1 MVKSLFSFVFLT
13 LIFAG
18 KRCAFSSFS
27 SYSHGADT
35 HSAASA
41 AFSSC
46 SPVPAPSAFPENGS
60 ATFLIRRQ
68 QNLTVDMFL
77 DQMADTRIFAWLDR
91 RKSAGEFCIGCCC
104 FPAKTGI
111 YAPQTKI
118 LVNSCFRSSDP
129 PARPLLL
136 LFLFRRSKADDPR
149 RLRRNHKQRQ
159 QNQKHAKQPEK
170 KQRNTAQYRK
180 NASPALLFRFSTPV
194 ICSADSELFS
204 STTFF
209 CTESGLPTIF

>member
-1 MVKSLFSFVFLT
+1 MLSILFLRIHTAQTRIAQLQPHFPAAARYRLHQLFQKMVQ
-13 LIFAG
+13 
-18 KRCAFSSFS
+18 R
-27 SYSHGADT
+27 
-35 HSAASA
+35 
-41 AFSSC
+41 
-46 SPVPAPSAFPENGS
+46 
-60 ATFLIRRQ
+60 TFLIRRQ

-136 LFLFRRSKADDPR
+136 LFLCRRCRQMIRAASAAITSSVSRIRSTPSSPR
-149 RLRRNHKQRQ
+149 RNSETL
-159 QNQKHAKQPEK
+159 
-170 KQRNTAQYRK
+170 RNTRRT
-180 NASPALLFRFSTPV
+180 ASPALLFRFSTPV

>member
-1 MVKSLFSFVFLT
+1 MIQRT
-13 LIFAG
+13 L
-18 KRCAFSSFS
+18 
-27 SYSHGADT
+27 
-35 HSAASA
+35 
-41 AFSSC
+41 
-46 SPVPAPSAFPENGS
+46 
-60 ATFLIRRQ
+60 LIRRQ
-68 QNLTVDMFL
+68 QNLAVDMFL

-136 LFLFRRSKADDPR
+136 LFLCRRSKADDPR

-180 NASPALLFRFSTPV
+180 NGFACLALSVFHTGNLLRRQRIVLQHHILLDRIWTSDHFLKRCNIIQEQFV
-194 ICSADSELFS
+194 F
-204 STTFF
+204 
-209 CTESGLPTIF
+209 

>member
-60 ATFLIRRQ
+60 AYVPHKETAESHRRYVSRSDGRHAYIR
-68 QNLTVDMFL
+68 L
-77 DQMADTRIFAWLDR
+77 
-91 RKSAGEFCIGCCC
+91 
-104 FPAKTGI
+104 
-111 YAPQTKI
+111 
-118 LVNSCFRSSDP
+118 
-129 PARPLLL
+129 ARPPEICGRVLHRLL
-136 LFLFRRSKADDPR
+136 LFPSQDRHLCPTDKDTGKF
-149 RLRRNHKQRQ
+149 
-159 QNQKHAKQPEK
+159 
-170 KQRNTAQYRK
+170 
-180 NASPALLFRFSTPV
+180 LLPFFGSA
-194 ICSADSELFS
+194 CSADSELFS
-204 STTFF
+204 SITFF